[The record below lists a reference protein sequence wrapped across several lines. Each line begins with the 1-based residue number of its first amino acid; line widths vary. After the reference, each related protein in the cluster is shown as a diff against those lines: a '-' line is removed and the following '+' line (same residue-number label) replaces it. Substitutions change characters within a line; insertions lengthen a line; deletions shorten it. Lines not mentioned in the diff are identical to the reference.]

1 MQGIAMKLSDHF
13 TLEEFTASDT
23 AVRLGLD
30 NSVPPELMA
39 NALAAAAMMER
50 IRDALGAKPIIVT
63 SGYRSPAVNKAVG
76 SGPGSDHPKAMAWD
90 FKCPAYG
97 TPYEICQ
104 HLAPLV
110 SVLDIG
116 QLIHEFGRWVH
127 VSTRT
132 PDKLLN
138 RIITISAAGTEV
150 GIHRV

>member
-1 MQGIAMKLSDHF
+1 MNLSTHF

-23 AVRLGLD
+23 AARLGLD
-30 NSVPPELMA
+30 NSVPPELMP
-39 NALAAAAMMER
+39 NAIATAAMMER
-50 IRDALGAKPIIVT
+50 IRDALGGKPIIVT
-63 SGYRSPAVNKAVG
+63 SGHRAPAVNKAVG
-76 SGPGSDHPKAMAWD
+76 SGPGSDHPKAMAID
-90 FKCPAYG
+90 FKCPAFG
-97 TPYEICQ
+97 TPYEVCQ

-110 SVLDIG
+110 SVLGIG

>member
-1 MQGIAMKLSDHF
+1 MNLTPHF
-13 TLEEFTASDT
+13 TLDEFTASDT
-23 AVRLGLD
+23 AARHGLD

-39 NALAAAAMMER
+39 NAIAAAEMMER
-50 IRDALGAKPIIVT
+50 IREALGGKPIIVT

-76 SGPGSDHPKAMAWD
+76 SGPRSDHPKALAFD
-90 FKCPAYG
+90 FKCPAFG

-127 VSTRT
+127 VSART

-138 RIITISAAGTEV
+138 RIITISSAGTEV